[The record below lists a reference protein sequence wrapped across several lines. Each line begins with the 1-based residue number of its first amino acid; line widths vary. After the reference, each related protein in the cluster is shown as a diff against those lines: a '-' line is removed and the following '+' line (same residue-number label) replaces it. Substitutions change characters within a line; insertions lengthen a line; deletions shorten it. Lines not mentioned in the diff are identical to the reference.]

1 MYPNRRGEGYAY
13 EGFVLRALK
22 STAYPYRDATN
33 VVGFYAEDIGAPPDL
48 AGLDEDSVTGTV
60 VLDPATEDRVLAGG
74 TAGTIWVFRY
84 YDLVPRALLRYGE
97 GLRRLVQLIESS
109 ARRHGEDFAG
119 VDIVAHS
126 MGGLVVR
133 EGIVAMESAQA
144 GSAERLVHR
153 VVTLGTPH
161 RGIAFQRAPDWLLR
175 TLPRIEKA
183 DDEMASFNPELT
195 KFRDWA
201 TAFDLRRVLTVVG
214 TDYRSYGVSTASALN
229 RLSSLLGD
237 GSLVYNRSDGLVK
250 QSSAQLPGAPRT
262 FVHKCHGGRDSLVT
276 SREAYEIAMRF
287 FHGTH
292 RVSLGLMDAEI
303 TRGGDWFGRSE
314 FYFGVSI
321 KPRYVDF
328 ELFHQ
333 SAEAENCY
341 GPFADVHLL
350 DQLPDLATELDKP
363 LAEYGDRTTGW
374 AGPDRLIWEGWFIR
388 PHRAR
393 GVVRSRL
400 PYRRLPRRTRRL
412 RRRLLRQRRLPQAV
426 LRPGVPRLPAG
437 DLHTHW
443 RGVPRRTGGLES
455 GPAAPESGAGSPLRD
470 PDGRAGERIPRR
482 VALRGG
488 RNGLR
493 SSFPCGHATGGD
505 VVLLSRPRGR
515 RPRPL
520 LVPAVRMS
528 ALGKR
533 RRGRLVPRNTQA
545 GEGDERV
552 IRMSWMVRALPSS
565 SCLGSTDRVG
575 GLAPAGSSPRIRKT
589 VERIGDHPRML
600 SEPDAIRWYAIR
612 MCRLVHEHRWLAT
625 TALPAPP
632 TLEQAWALSD
642 SLRAL

>member
-1 MYPNRRGEGYAY
+1 MTSSVRPLILVRGFGGPDVSDEQASPYQGFNDGTVYPNRRGEGYIY

-133 EGIVAMESAQA
+133 EGIMAMESAQA

-175 TLPRIEKA
+175 ALPGIEKA
-183 DDEMASFNPELT
+183 GDEMASFNPEST

-292 RVSLGLMDAEI
+292 RVSLGLIDAEI

-321 KPRYVDF
+321 KPRFVDF

-350 DQLPDLATELDKP
+350 DQLPDLETELDKP

-374 AGPDRLIWEGWFIR
+374 AGPDRLIWEGWVDGRTAPEGSYGLVFRIDVYLGERDAFGVGFSDNVVFRKQYYVQAFPGSPPEIFIHTGEEFLAG
-388 PHRAR
+388 PEA
-393 GVVRSRL
+393 L
-400 PYRRLPRRTRRL
+400 NQDQL
-412 RRRLLRQRRLPQAV
+412 RRK
-426 LRPGVPRLPAG
+426 
-437 DLHTHW
+437 
-443 RGVPRRTGGLES
+443 
-455 GPAAPESGAGSPLRD
+455 AAPGARSEIQTAVPVKGSPGEWLFEV
-470 PDGRAGERIPRR
+470 AGTGFEARFR
-482 VALRGG
+482 VAMQ
-488 RNGLR
+488 
-493 SSFPCGHATGGD
+493 P
-505 VVLLSRPRGR
+505 
-515 RPRPL
+515 
-520 LVPAVRMS
+520 
-528 ALGKR
+528 
-533 RRGRLVPRNTQA
+533 
-545 GEGDERV
+545 EV
-552 IRMSWMVRALPSS
+552 ISS
-565 SCLGSTDRVG
+565 S
-575 GLAPAGSSPRIRKT
+575 
-589 VERIGDHPRML
+589 
-600 SEPDAIRWYAIR
+600 
-612 MCRLVHEHRWLAT
+612 
-625 TALPAPP
+625 
-632 TLEQAWALSD
+632 
-642 SLRAL
+642 